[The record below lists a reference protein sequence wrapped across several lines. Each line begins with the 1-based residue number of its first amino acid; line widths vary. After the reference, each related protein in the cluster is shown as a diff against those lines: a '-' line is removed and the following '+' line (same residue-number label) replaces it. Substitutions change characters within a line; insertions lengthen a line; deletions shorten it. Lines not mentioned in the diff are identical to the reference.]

1 MAVFG
6 EPCKIANLGL
16 KTAEHLGQHRGQW
29 DVVGEAA
36 EESATPHH
44 GHGTGIGAGTEWGFQ
59 PFADHGQ
66 DVRFPHYAQ
75 QGEESDEKQYQRPF
89 DLVEDAF
96 HISGINY
103 QHHRGAKDGD
113 YFESHIFEHGNGR
126 VQREAEDDGAQNHGG
141 EIKEFAIL
149 DRFPF
154 VEGIDHCLSFGLGS
168 LISKRFDFKQ
178 PAHQIKRHH
187 KGEDAV
193 RTGDEE
199 KLRVANVGGGADDNI
214 RDGRDERQQAADIGV
229 NTFGQ

>member
-16 KTAEHLGQHRGQW
+16 KTAEHLGQHGGQW

-36 EESATPHH
+36 EERATPHH
-44 GHGTGIGAGTEWGFQ
+44 GHGTGIGAGTEWGFK

-66 DVRFPHYAQ
+66 DVGFPHDAQ
-75 QGEESDEKQYQRPF
+75 QGEETDEKQNQRPF
-89 DLVEDAF
+89 DLVEHAF
-96 HISGINY
+96 NIGGINH
-103 QHHRGAKDGD
+103 QHHRGAEDGD
-113 YFESHIFEHGNGR
+113 YLESHILEHRDGG
-126 VQREAEDDGAQNHGG
+126 VQGEAEDDGAQHHGG

-149 DRFPF
+149 DRLPF
-154 VEGIDHCLSFGLGS
+154 IEGINHALGLGLGS
-168 LISKRFDFKQ
+168 FIGKRFDFEQ

-199 KLRVANVGGGADDNI
+199 KLRVADVGCGTDDNV
-214 RDGRDERQQAADIGV
+214 RDGRDERQ
-229 NTFGQ
+229 